1 MLTVTD
7 GFKAAI
13 AAPSRRVH
21 ARVHLEVL
29 DTEAWLDNTKTATS
43 QASISRLEQLTNRV
57 RRTQGALASF
67 EPDRWKLDGSFV
79 IPPEP
84 DEDPEAEVGWWSD
97 TMCDADGYFEPT
109 EGVTITCGALY
120 NAAGLTI
127 TFDPA
132 ANEYARDFTVT
143 VYGEFDAVIHQEA
156 VTDND
161 KPVYFVETNLPRF
174 YRVELS
180 ITRWSHGYRRAKV
193 LEVDFGFVEDYGE
206 RNLIDLSLITELDP
220 TSDTLPAGELR
231 FQLDNSDK
239 RFNILNPTGLYYF
252 LQERQRVTVEMGVDV
267 DGQME
272 HVPAGVFYLTEWES
286 DQGTLTASFIARD
299 VIDLLAQGKY
309 RRGRLATISAYDLV
323 VEIIEDAGL
332 SVYCTIDEA
341 LKNVQLSACVPIVSH
356 RDALQLVAAASQ
368 AIVRVSRQGRLIIER
383 LAASD
388 PVAAIDMDNMFDSPS
403 IKLDPLINSVSVDV
417 VNYRLR
423 GNAEVYS
430 GALDINGEAEVWL
443 EYNNPCQGHVVV
455 VTNGTLDSAEHYAY
469 ASRLVISG
477 AGLVEISVTADE
489 MEQSK
494 TIYTLRD
501 DERPVGE
508 PAYSL
513 EVSNPLIDSQTVA
526 ADVAAWLLAESQRR
540 RQYDVAW
547 RQNPAL
553 ECGDLVTIEDEFG
566 GNKVARIT
574 KQEIKY
580 GGYLEG
586 RTGAKGGLG

>member
-1 MLTVTD
+1 MLTVSDKFIT
-7 GFKAAI
+7 AI
-13 AAPSRRVH
+13 AAPSRMVR
-21 ARVHLEVL
+21 ANVHLEVL

-57 RRTQGALASF
+57 RKTQGALASF

-84 DEDPEAEVGWWSD
+84 GEDPETETGWWSETLCD
-97 TMCDADGYFEPT
+97 TDGYFSPA

-132 ANEYARDFTVT
+132 AGECARDFTVT
-143 VYGEFDAVIHQEA
+143 VYGELDAIIHQET

-161 KPVYFVETNLPRF
+161 KPVYMVETNLPRF
-174 YRVELS
+174 YRVELE

-206 RNLIDLSLITELDP
+206 RNLVELSLITELDP

-267 DGQME
+267 GGQFE
-272 HVPAGVFYLTEWES
+272 HVPAGLFYLTEWRS
-286 DQGTLTASFIARD
+286 DQGGLTASFTARD
-299 VIDLLAQGKY
+299 AIDLLAQGKY
-309 RRGRLATISAYDLV
+309 RKGRLVVMNAYDLIV
-323 VEIIEDAGL
+323 DIIEDAGL
-332 SVYCTIDEA
+332 GIYYTIDEA
-341 LKNVQLSACVPIVSH
+341 LKSVMLLACVPIVSH
-356 RDALQLVAAASQ
+356 RDALRLVVLASR
-368 AIVRVSRQGRLIIER
+368 AVVRVNRQGRLIVER
-383 LAASD
+383 LTASE
-388 PVAAIDMDNMFDSPS
+388 PVASIDMAQMWDSPS

-417 VNYRLR
+417 TGYRLK
-423 GNAEVYS
+423 GSAEVYK
-430 GALDINGEAEVWL
+430 GAMEIDGTTELWL
-443 EYNNPCQGHVVV
+443 EYSNPCQGHQ
-455 VTNGTLDSAEHYAY
+455 VTVAGGTLVSAEHYAY
-469 ASRLVISG
+469 ASRLVVSG
-477 AGLVEISVTADE
+477 AGLVEITVTADE
-489 MEQSK
+489 MEQTT

-508 PAYSL
+508 PAYAL
-513 EVSNPLIDSQTVA
+513 EISNPLIHTQIVA

-540 RQYDVAW
+540 LNYDVPW

-553 ECGDLVTIEDEFG
+553 ECGDMVTIEDEFG
-566 GNKVARIT
+566 SNKAARIT
-574 KQEIKY
+574 KQELKY
-580 GGYLEG
+580 AGHLEG
-586 RTGAKGGLG
+586 RTGAKGGGR